1 MKPREKM
8 LALGL
13 AGVLALWQGSVL
25 FQAFVIAPVEERQAD
40 QEARLD
46 RISQKSKKLKA
57 SRAAAAKL
65 KDWKLRSLPPDPVV
79 ATSLYQNWLVE
90 LARKTL
96 SKPSVSPHSQVK
108 KSKGKG
114 DVFQIISVEI
124 KAEGTLANLCDFL
137 YEFRKSGLL
146 HRVATMTLETEQHQ
160 GDPALK
166 ITLNIEAL
174 ALAEAPERSTLIA
187 DPKIAELAHVP
198 AKDRKD
204 YAPLVAK
211 NLFVRGY
218 NGPPQPPRPPGPTMP
233 GEEDP
238 RALVWLV
245 SVVSAD
251 GVPEAK
257 LRDVSTNKKADLSE
271 GSDFS
276 VAGVD
281 GKVISIGTDFVT
293 LEVKGELFRL
303 ELGDNLT
310 QLKKLP
316 SPEKTEAAPLET
328 APTSGAGG
336 S

>member
-1 MKPREKM
+1 
-8 LALGL
+8 
-13 AGVLALWQGSVL
+13 VL
-25 FQAFVIAPVEERQAD
+25 FQAFVIAPVEEREAD

-57 SRAAAAKL
+57 SRVAAAKL

-90 LARKTL
+90 LAKKTL
-96 SKPSVSPHSQVK
+96 SKPSIAPSAQVQ
-108 KSKGKG
+108 KSRGK
-114 DVFQIISVEI
+114 DVYQQISVEI
-124 KAEGTLANLCDFL
+124 KAEATLAKLCDFL

-146 HRVATMTLETEQHQ
+146 HRVATMTLETDQHQ

-166 ITLNIEAL
+166 VTLNIQAL
-174 ALAEAPERSTLIA
+174 VLPDSPERATLIA

-218 NGPPQPPRPPGPTMP
+218 NGPPIPPRPPGTILP

-257 LRDVSTNKKADLSE
+257 LRDVSTNKKANLTE

-281 GKVISIGTDFVT
+281 GKVVSIGTDFVT
-293 LEVKGELFRL
+293 LEIKGETFRL

-316 SPEKTEAAPLET
+316 SPEKTEAASPEA
-328 APTSGAGG
+328 APTSGSASG
-336 S
+336 